1 MATKL
6 FANVAVKQD
15 AGVLD
20 LNIGGVETIEVS
32 DVDGYSGFY
41 AMPGYEQGCIKEVL
55 IKTATG
61 ASVALYLMAE
71 VADKLTFIS
80 KPDLD
85 LEAEVGE
92 LRGKP
97 LPTTAEIAQK
107 LADHLKTGAP
117 LDEGKLIDPDAPGE
131 DLDLELSDEPANSK
145 RTLH

>member
-1 MATKL
+1 MAKL

-20 LNIGGVETIEVS
+20 LDIGGVETIEVS
-32 DVDGYSGFY
+32 DVDGYSGC

-61 ASVALYLMAE
+61 ASIALYLMAE

-80 KPDLD
+80 KPDLN

-107 LADHLKTGAP
+107 IADHLETGAP
-117 LDEGKLIDPDAPGE
+117 LDEGNLNPDAPGE
-131 DLDLELSDEPANSK
+131 DLDLGLRLSDEPANPK